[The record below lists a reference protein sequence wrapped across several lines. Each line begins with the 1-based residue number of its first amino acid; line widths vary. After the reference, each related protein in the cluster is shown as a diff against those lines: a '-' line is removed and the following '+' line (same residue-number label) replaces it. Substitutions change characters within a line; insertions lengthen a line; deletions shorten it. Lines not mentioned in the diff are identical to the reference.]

1 MESLLGMTKK
11 TSDSLNKD
19 FSLESNKRPGPII
32 LLITWKIYILYFGLI
47 ISNNLWGLMIYV
59 VSWKF

>member
-1 MESLLGMTKK
+1 MESLLGMTEK

-32 LLITWKIYILYFGLI
+32 LLITWNIYIYI
-47 ISNNLWGLMIYV
+47 
-59 VSWKF
+59 